1 MPLEE
6 FIIAVFCCIESILQE
21 IMTEYPLRQRGFSP
35 KLSDSEVLTMEIVG
49 EFLGIDM
56 EKHIWQYFLRHWS
69 PWFPQLGSRSTFVRQ
84 AANLWCVKHIIQ
96 EKLATS
102 LGAYVDQVHVID
114 GFPLPVCR
122 LARAKRCR
130 TFREVSALHG
140 SIVISLSGVI
150 TSKTATAAPM
160 DERAAL
166 FDVLDDIQGLLIGDK
181 GYISQSLHTELM
193 VYQHIDLETPL
204 RANMTDTRDPIFV
217 KNLIKVRRLVET
229 VIGQLT
235 DHLHMAKVRAR
246 DLWHLTSRINRKILA
261 HTMGIYLNRML
272 GREPLQFDGL
282 IVD

>member
-1 MPLEE
+1 
-6 FIIAVFCCIESILQE
+6 
-21 IMTEYPLRQRGFSP
+21 
-35 KLSDSEVLTMEIVG
+35 
-49 EFLGIDM
+49 
-56 EKHIWQYFLRHWS
+56 
-69 PWFPQLGSRSTFVRQ
+69 
-84 AANLWCVKHIIQ
+84 
-96 EKLATS
+96 
-102 LGAYVDQVHVID
+102 
-114 GFPLPVCR
+114 
-122 LARAKRCR
+122 
-130 TFREVSALHG
+130 
-140 SIVISLSGVI
+140 
-150 TSKTATAAPM
+150 M

-166 FDVLDDIQGLLIGDK
+166 FDVLDDIQGLLMGDK
-181 GYISQSLHTELM
+181 GYISQNLHTELM

-272 GREPLQFDGL
+272 WKEPSQFDGL